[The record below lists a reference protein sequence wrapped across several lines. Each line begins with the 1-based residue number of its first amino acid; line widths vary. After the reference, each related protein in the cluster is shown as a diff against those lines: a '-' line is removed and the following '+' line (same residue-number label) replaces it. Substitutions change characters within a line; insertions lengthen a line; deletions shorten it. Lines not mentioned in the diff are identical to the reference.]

1 MKAKK
6 SYILIALVALVA
18 LLASCSTEKN
28 TSRSRWWHSFNAR
41 YNTYYNGSV
50 AYIDASLEKENG
62 NKDNFTEMIPMYTV
76 GNKKSREL
84 GKANYDKAIE
94 KCEKAIKLHSI
105 TKRPEW
111 TKSRRKTERDIEWL
125 SRKEYNPFLWKAWML
140 MGRSQ
145 FYQGAFDEAAS
156 TFSYM
161 CRLYATQ
168 PAIYGRARAWLAK
181 SYIEQDWLYDA
192 EDVIRNMQR
201 DSIHWR
207 AQKEWDFTYADYY
220 IHTGDYDKAIP
231 YLKKSIDHEMRKKQK
246 ARLCF
251 LLGQL
256 YAATGK
262 NAEAYK
268 AFKSV
273 VRKNPPYE
281 LEFNARIA
289 MTEVMGASQAK
300 KMVGKL
306 KRMAASDKNKD
317 YLDQVYYAI
326 GNIYLAQKDTL
337 KAISNYEKGNKK
349 ATRSGIEK
357 GVLLLKLGDLYWQ
370 QEKFSD
376 AQRCYGEAIG
386 LLDKDRKDYEQ
397 LSARSKVLDELVPYT
412 DAIHLQDSL
421 QALAKMSEKDRNAA
435 IDRVIAELK
444 RQEKEQKRLE
454 DEKNAQQTM
463 QRNGAMGNR
472 NNTNRNNTA
481 QTQQNNRQNAV
492 WYFYNA
498 MAVQQGKQ
506 AFEKLWGKRENTDNW
521 QRVNK
526 TVVGNLNGDADMEL
540 TEEQKDSIAK
550 AELAQDSLEQ
560 LKDSAQNDPHKREY
574 YLVQIPFAEDQVATS
589 NLTIMD
595 GLYNSGVIF
604 KDKLDN
610 LDLSKKQFTRLETQY
625 PDFEQKADMYYHL
638 FLLYSRLGQHDVAA
652 GYVEKLK
659 AEYPENQW
667 TILLTDPYFKENA
680 QFGVHIEDSLYAATY
695 EAFKADRLSE
705 AKANAL
711 ISATR
716 FPLGENRDKFLFIG
730 GLAKLNDGDS
740 KGCVDDMKAVVEKFP
755 QSKLAEMAGMIVNG
769 VNAGKPLH
777 GARFDLGDVWTRRT
791 AVLADSDS
799 INAKTFDAER
809 NTEFVFMLAY
819 VPDSVD
825 ENKLLYQMAKVNFTH
840 YVVRNF
846 DLAIEDANGLRRM
859 VVRGFRNYDEA
870 LQYAR
875 GLAEQAGLQQLLS
888 GCKAIVISDKNLPLL
903 GTNFSY
909 ADYQDFY
916 DKNFA
921 PLKISSQP
929 LLTEPIHVAPK
940 EDAERET
947 SAPAEAKAG
956 NVNNSNTDSEL
967 LLPVEEEVKKK
978 AETNEEIIPL
988 EPEKKVDNN
997 NVDDTIIPLEP
1008 EKKVENNNNV
1018 DDTIIPLE
1026 PEKKQNA
1033 GNNGNNDDDIIII
1046 DDDSNKATDDE
1057 IYFEDTPQPQQNKK
1071 EAKKQEKYELEDEY
1085 FDLDG
1090 F

>member
-6 SYILIALVALVA
+6 SYILVAVVALVA
-18 LLASCSTEKN
+18 LLVGCSTEKN

-111 TKSRRKTERDIEWL
+111 TKNRRKTERDIEWL

-251 LLGQL
+251 LLGQI

-326 GNIYLAQKDTL
+326 GNIYLAQKDTM

-526 TVVGNLNGDADMEL
+526 TVVGNLNGDAEMEL

-574 YLVQIPFAEDQVATS
+574 YLAQIPFTEDQVATS

-705 AKANAL
+705 AKANAQ

-740 KGCVDDMKAVVEKFP
+740 
-755 QSKLAEMAGMIVNG
+755 
-769 VNAGKPLH
+769 
-777 GARFDLGDVWTRRT
+777 
-791 AVLADSDS
+791 
-799 INAKTFDAER
+799 
-809 NTEFVFMLAY
+809 
-819 VPDSVD
+819 
-825 ENKLLYQMAKVNFTH
+825 
-840 YVVRNF
+840 
-846 DLAIEDANGLRRM
+846 
-859 VVRGFRNYDEA
+859 
-870 LQYAR
+870 
-875 GLAEQAGLQQLLS
+875 
-888 GCKAIVISDKNLPLL
+888 
-903 GTNFSY
+903 
-909 ADYQDFY
+909 
-916 DKNFA
+916 
-921 PLKISSQP
+921 
-929 LLTEPIHVAPK
+929 
-940 EDAERET
+940 
-947 SAPAEAKAG
+947 
-956 NVNNSNTDSEL
+956 
-967 LLPVEEEVKKK
+967 
-978 AETNEEIIPL
+978 
-988 EPEKKVDNN
+988 
-997 NVDDTIIPLEP
+997 
-1008 EKKVENNNNV
+1008 
-1018 DDTIIPLE
+1018 
-1026 PEKKQNA
+1026 
-1033 GNNGNNDDDIIII
+1033 
-1046 DDDSNKATDDE
+1046 
-1057 IYFEDTPQPQQNKK
+1057 
-1071 EAKKQEKYELEDEY
+1071 
-1085 FDLDG
+1085 
-1090 F
+1090 

>member
-6 SYILIALVALVA
+6 SYILIAVVALVA

-231 YLKKSIDHEMRKKQK
+231 YLKKSIAHEMRKKQK

-326 GNIYLAQKDTL
+326 GNIYLAQKDTMN
-337 KAISNYEKGNKK
+337 AISNYEKGNKK

-472 NNTNRNNTA
+472 NNTNRNNHA

-574 YLVQIPFAEDQVATS
+574 YLAQIPFTEDQVAT
-589 NLTIMD
+589 
-595 GLYNSGVIF
+595 
-604 KDKLDN
+604 
-610 LDLSKKQFTRLETQY
+610 
-625 PDFEQKADMYYHL
+625 
-638 FLLYSRLGQHDVAA
+638 YSESSICTPNCAFS
-652 GYVEKLK
+652 LK
-659 AEYPENQW
+659 
-667 TILLTDPYFKENA
+667 
-680 QFGVHIEDSLYAATY
+680 
-695 EAFKADRLSE
+695 
-705 AKANAL
+705 
-711 ISATR
+711 
-716 FPLGENRDKFLFIG
+716 
-730 GLAKLNDGDS
+730 
-740 KGCVDDMKAVVEKFP
+740 
-755 QSKLAEMAGMIVNG
+755 
-769 VNAGKPLH
+769 
-777 GARFDLGDVWTRRT
+777 
-791 AVLADSDS
+791 
-799 INAKTFDAER
+799 
-809 NTEFVFMLAY
+809 
-819 VPDSVD
+819 
-825 ENKLLYQMAKVNFTH
+825 
-840 YVVRNF
+840 
-846 DLAIEDANGLRRM
+846 
-859 VVRGFRNYDEA
+859 
-870 LQYAR
+870 
-875 GLAEQAGLQQLLS
+875 
-888 GCKAIVISDKNLPLL
+888 
-903 GTNFSY
+903 
-909 ADYQDFY
+909 
-916 DKNFA
+916 
-921 PLKISSQP
+921 
-929 LLTEPIHVAPK
+929 
-940 EDAERET
+940 
-947 SAPAEAKAG
+947 
-956 NVNNSNTDSEL
+956 
-967 LLPVEEEVKKK
+967 
-978 AETNEEIIPL
+978 
-988 EPEKKVDNN
+988 
-997 NVDDTIIPLEP
+997 
-1008 EKKVENNNNV
+1008 
-1018 DDTIIPLE
+1018 
-1026 PEKKQNA
+1026 
-1033 GNNGNNDDDIIII
+1033 
-1046 DDDSNKATDDE
+1046 
-1057 IYFEDTPQPQQNKK
+1057 
-1071 EAKKQEKYELEDEY
+1071 
-1085 FDLDG
+1085 
-1090 F
+1090 